1 MNYEFEKMLRQF
13 MKEHPDKKKPIR
25 RRRKKYK
32 DYKKKALRYEDW
44 SVRKNIKSK
53 YYNFE
58 DLTFDDLD
66 NARLEIYEG
75 QVYSLDVEFFQPVP
89 ICDFS
94 ECGKADSI
102 KNQELVFQE
111 IDSVFHRIDK
121 EYVDDIK
128 EFVLEKYNDYYSEKY
143 RSKFY
148 YNLYDNPRLGNQ
160 VKVNYTDE
168 ERKLLN
174 FFDKHNKMNH
184 YYDKMY
190 VVRNKSGVRQA
201 LREVKKEYN
210 TSKTVDTD
218 KVHRVL
224 VEEDKSEYIL

>member
-1 MNYEFEKMLRQF
+1 MDYEIEKMLRQF
-13 MKEHPDKKKPIR
+13 MKEHPDKKKPRKR
-25 RRRKKYK
+25 RRNKYK

-44 SVRKNIKSK
+44 SIRKNIKSK

-66 NARLEIYEG
+66 NARIEIYER

-111 IDSVFHRIDK
+111 IDSVFKKLGQENIDA
-121 EYVDDIK
+121 IK
-128 EFVLEKYNDYYSEKY
+128 EIALNVYNEYYSKRY
-143 RSKFY
+143 SNRFY
-148 YNLYDNPRLGNQ
+148 LNLYDNPRLMPQ
-160 VKVNYTDE
+160 IKVDYTDDD
-168 ERKLLN
+168 KKILN
-174 FFDKHNKMNH
+174 YFDKYNKMNN

-190 VVRNKSGVRQA
+190 VIRNKSQVRQT
-201 LREVKKEYN
+201 LNEIKKEYN
-210 TSKTVDTD
+210 TNKTIDTD
-218 KVHRVL
+218 KIHRTL